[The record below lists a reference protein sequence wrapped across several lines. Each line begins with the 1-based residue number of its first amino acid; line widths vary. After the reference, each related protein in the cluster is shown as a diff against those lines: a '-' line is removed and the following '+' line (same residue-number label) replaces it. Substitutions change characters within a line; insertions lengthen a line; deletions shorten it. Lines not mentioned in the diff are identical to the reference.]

1 MGHRGNRPFW
11 VGRGLLKI
19 LQSGS
24 KVLLFFYF
32 SGFIGEKHD
41 FLAFYSILFANLVE
55 ISLYKAF
62 KRTKRRVYAQAIILQ
77 SGSLFKIWGDHP
89 YHTSRP
95 EPPRAK
101 KYLSQKQTCGKRYLS

>member
-1 MGHRGNRPFW
+1 MGYRGDRPFW

-41 FLAFYSILFANLVE
+41 FLAFYSIIFANLVE

-62 KRTKRRVYAQAIILQ
+62 KRTKRRVYAQTIILQ

-89 YHTSRP
+89 YHTSR
-95 EPPRAK
+95 
-101 KYLSQKQTCGKRYLS
+101 